1 VTVYAPAIPEA
12 TTTSIRPRVLVA
24 ALACMIA
31 PALAPAAAGEVVR
44 RVSMDLELWLSAVRD
59 HVSGQADRAVALFA
73 PWTRRELEALLDE
86 GRSLPEFDGPLLKRA
101 AVLHAD
107 IAVLHHTDSGYSLPS
122 EDQSVDLVEDGKVV
136 GTQGGTVHWAIGR
149 RVLELLK
156 PDDDVR
162 LWYTATSACLQRW
175 GEISELEP
183 HLSRA
188 RALFPRD
195 GVLLL
200 YEGTL
205 HAVYAEPRF
214 QNLVHP
220 ETGTYRL
227 PQRVGYATEE
237 QREAER
243 RFRKALE
250 LDPDLTEARIR
261 LAYVRGLLGRHE
273 EAAADLRKAVVEPGL
288 EGPME
293 YYAWLLLG
301 REEEAVGRPGPARD
315 AFAQALTL
323 YPLAQSP
330 RLGLSLVARATGAR
344 AAARSALERLGDG
357 GPMGE
362 DPWWTFNKRHSLDVD
377 ELFARMRR
385 RLAP

>member
-1 VTVYAPAIPEA
+1 
-12 TTTSIRPRVLVA
+12 
-24 ALACMIA
+24 MIA

-44 RVSMDLELWLSAVRD
+44 RVTVNLELWLSAVRG
-59 HVSGQADRAVALFA
+59 HAPGQADRAVALIA
-73 PWTRRELEALLDE
+73 PWTRRDLDALLAE
-86 GRSLPEFDGPLLKRA
+86 GRSLPEFDGSLLKRA

-107 IAVLHHTDSGYSLPS
+107 IAVLHRTYSGYSLPS
-122 EDQSVDLVEDGKVV
+122 EDQSADLVEDGKVV
-136 GTQGGTVHWAIGR
+136 GTQGGTVHWGFGR
-149 RVLELLK
+149 SVLELLK

-162 LWYTATSACLQRW
+162 LWYTATSAFLQSW

-188 RALFPRD
+188 RAFFPRD

-205 HAVYAEPRF
+205 HASYAEPRF

-250 LDPDLTEARIR
+250 FDPDLTEARIR

-273 EAAADLRKAVVEPGL
+273 EAAADLRKAVGEPGL
-288 EGPME
+288 KGRMA

-301 REEEAVGRPGPARD
+301 REEEAIGRPGPAHD
-315 AFAQALTL
+315 AFARALAL
-323 YPLAQSP
+323 YPRAQSP
-330 RLGLSLVARATGAR
+330 SLGLSLVARAGGEP
-344 AAARSALERLGDG
+344 AAALSALDLLGG
-357 GPMGE
+357 GAPVGE
-362 DPWWTFNKRHSLDVD
+362 DPWWTFNKRHSPDVD
-377 ELFARMRR
+377 ELLTQMRR